1 MYRKIVVLAVCSFLI
16 FSCSSSPKGT
26 LVKSKCNENLVFKKI
41 FFEKI
46 KNVDTFMI
54 GETDIK
60 NLNDV
65 ENFFTQE
72 RVDLFDSSLLFI
84 SKYSKVSY
92 ESMLNYARSY
102 PYDTYKNDRANWT
115 KWYDENKCNNIQ
127 LKDLKL
133 NKTEN

>member
-1 MYRKIVVLAVCSFLI
+1 
-16 FSCSSSPKGT
+16 
-26 LVKSKCNENLVFKKI
+26 
-41 FFEKI
+41 
-46 KNVDTFMI
+46 MI

-102 PYDTYKNDRANWT
+102 PYDTYKNDRVNWL

>member
-1 MYRKIVVLAVCSFLI
+1 MYKKILFLTVYSFLI
-16 FSCSSSPKGT
+16 FSCSSVPKGT

-46 KNVDTFMI
+46 KNVDTYMI

-102 PYDTYKNDRANWT
+102 PYDTYKNDRVNWL

-133 NKTEN
+133 NKTEH